1 MAARRGKRPTGVCTM
16 CERRVPLTQHAIPWS
31 HTRPGT
37 QVVCFGVTI
46 RPGTYVKEGSDG

>member
-16 CERRVPLTQHAIPWS
+16 CERRVPLTQHAIPWG